1 MRARADPLKPQ
12 KSSDHSFFARQST
25 KISNIQNQ
33 LISEEIKM
41 NSIFYALAII
51 VPVLGL
57 TFSAFFTFKKRMEGK
72 SVRKAMRVNLAAF
85 LVLIVMVS
93 VFAFCASAESGAPD
107 AAAAP
112 ETSDAAAASDNAQEE
127 ETKSSAN
134 GLGLLAAGLV
144 TGLAGIG
151 GGIAVAAGAPAAIA
165 ATSED
170 PKSFG
175 KSLIFVA
182 LGESIALYGVVIS
195 ILILNKV

>member
-1 MRARADPLKPQ
+1 M
-12 KSSDHSFFARQST
+12 ST
-25 KISNIQNQ
+25 T
-33 LISEEIKM
+33 
-41 NSIFYALAII
+41 FLAFIII
-51 VPVLGL
+51 VPMIAVLTATIL
-57 TFSAFFTFKKRMEGK
+57 TFNKRLQTKSSGKAMKFNFLTFAVMAILICSFTF
-72 SVRKAMRVNLAAF
+72 
-85 LVLIVMVS
+85 
-93 VFAFCASAESGAPD
+93 FAS
-107 AAAAP
+107 
-112 ETSDAAAASDNAQEE
+112 AASDDTAAPTDTYESAAPTETAQEAAPA
-127 ETKSSAN
+127 SSN

>member
-1 MRARADPLKPQ
+1 MSTVLITLAVLFPAAALTALMVFSFQKHLRGVSGKRILKTNLLA
-12 KSSDHSFFARQST
+12 FALVLVITAS
-25 KISNIQNQ
+25 
-33 LISEEIKM
+33 
-41 NSIFYALAII
+41 LA
-51 VPVLGL
+51 
-57 TFSAFFTFKKRMEGK
+57 FSASAVDADTLDA
-72 SVRKAMRVNLAAF
+72 SVEQAAQTEQT
-85 LVLIVMVS
+85 
-93 VFAFCASAESGAPD
+93 AESNGD
-107 AAAAP
+107 
-112 ETSDAAAASDNAQEE
+112 
-127 ETKSSAN
+127 K

-195 ILILNKV
+195 ILILNKL

>member
-1 MRARADPLKPQ
+1 MNTTFLAAVIILPMIAVLIATITTFNKRLQ
-12 KSSDHSFFARQST
+12 GKSTGKAMKFNLLTFAVMAILICSFTFFAS
-25 KISNIQNQ
+25 
-33 LISEEIKM
+33 
-41 NSIFYALAII
+41 
-51 VPVLGL
+51 
-57 TFSAFFTFKKRMEGK
+57 
-72 SVRKAMRVNLAAF
+72 
-85 LVLIVMVS
+85 
-93 VFAFCASAESGAPD
+93 
-107 AAAAP
+107 
-112 ETSDAAAASDNAQEE
+112 AASEDNAQPV
-127 ETKSSAN
+127 ETVDTAAPAPEAENVPASSN

>member
-1 MRARADPLKPQ
+1 M
-12 KSSDHSFFARQST
+12 ST
-25 KISNIQNQ
+25 V
-33 LISEEIKM
+33 LITLTVL
-41 NSIFYALAII
+41 FPAAALTALAIRSFQKHLCG
-51 VPVLGL
+51 VSGKRVLKTNL
-57 TFSAFFTFKKRMEGK
+57 IAFALVLVITAALAFSA
-72 SVRKAMRVNLAAF
+72 AA
-85 LVLIVMVS
+85 VD
-93 VFAFCASAESGAPD
+93 APAAQAPAAAEQAAQTAES
-107 AAAAP
+107 AAK
-112 ETSDAAAASDNAQEE
+112 SD
-127 ETKSSAN
+127 K

-151 GGIAVAAGAPAAIA
+151 GGIAVAAGAPAASA